1 MKSKIKVKRWLG
13 LEEDSGFL
21 TGGHSGSKF
30 SQSWNLTMKAY
41 NFLSLEEEI
50 PDLENMI
57 FVRRLFVNN
66 RALHTCQPSPV
77 GAFSSK
83 GL

>member
-13 LEEDSGFL
+13 LEEASGFL

-30 SQSWNLTMKAY
+30 SQSWNVTMKAY

-50 PDLENMI
+50 PDLEHD
-57 FVRRLFVNN
+57 FF
-66 RALHTCQPSPV
+66 
-77 GAFSSK
+77 
-83 GL
+83 